1 MVVLACA
8 QRINNIESDMYNT
21 ISITFR
27 LLCLTCT
34 CTFSLVYLQSVLWI
48 ITVGCILLSLLNGAL
63 VIAYCMK
70 GRRQREA
77 EVFNKLDE
85 DEPQVI

>member
-1 MVVLACA
+1 
-8 QRINNIESDMYNT
+8 MYNT

-63 VIAYCMK
+63 VVAYCRK
-70 GRRQREA
+70 EGGKRRRQREA